1 MLKCLVIIT
10 YMSILNT
17 IFSLIFPVN
26 CVSCGKNDT
35 YLCLDCLSSC
45 PPAERESENWIFPM
59 YDYRNKNIKKCIWLF
74 KYKNKKSIASIFA
87 DTMYP
92 RILEEISERKLIENF
107 KNPILIPIPL
117 SKKRFRERGFNQAEL
132 LCEEI
137 VKLDKKENL
146 ELLNNAL
153 IRTVDK
159 EHQAKIEDRKKRIAN
174 IIGCFKVINENLI
187 NGKNIILID
196 DVTTT
201 GATLSEAKKILKGAG
216 ARKVIA
222 FTIAH

>member
-1 MLKCLVIIT
+1 
-10 YMSILNT
+10 MSILNT
-17 IFSLIFPVN
+17 IFSFIFPVN
-26 CVSCGKNDT
+26 CVSCGKGDK
-35 YLCLDCLSSC
+35 YLCNDCLASSGE
-45 PPAERESENWIFPM
+45 AERESENWIFPM
-59 YDYRNKNIKKCIWLF
+59 YDYRNKNIKKCIWLL

-117 SKKRFRERGFNQAEL
+117 SRKRLRERGFNQAEL

-146 ELLNNAL
+146 EFSSEILVR
-153 IRTVDK
+153 IKDK
-159 EHQAKIEDRKKRIAN
+159 EHQAKIEDRKKRIEN
-174 IIGCFKVINENLI
+174 IVGCFKVVNENLL
-187 NGKNIILID
+187 NNKNIILID

-201 GATLSEAKKILKGAG
+201 GATLKEARKMLNQAG
-216 ARKVIA
+216 ARKVVA